1 MCGRMFG
8 TKEITEIPKET
19 YKGPPGWQFGTMMVG
34 GSTPNEDTVGNLAE
48 KKHAPFLYMLDC

>member
-1 MCGRMFG
+1 MFG